1 MFITQLESTMEK
13 IHELRR
19 QSPMHEFRAAFSDI
33 IPLTIGVAIYGAAFG
48 LLAAQAGMSELQT
61 GVMGTFVFAG
71 SSQIVAVE
79 RLVAG
84 AGAFTAA
91 MAGLALNLRILL
103 MTASLCDEFADR
115 PTWQILLGVHLT
127 TDENWALMHATRAK
141 GMHVGYWYLVGGGA
155 SLLLVWVVATVLGVG
170 FAKVLP
176 DPHAIGIDFAFTAAF
191 IAILCNMWRGMDDL
205 LPWIISI
212 GCAGSLTL
220 LAPIEPSWALAFGG
234 VAGAAG
240 AGIFKND

>member
-103 MTASLCDEFADR
+103 MTA
-115 PTWQILLGVHLT
+115 
-127 TDENWALMHATRAK
+127 
-141 GMHVGYWYLVGGGA
+141 
-155 SLLLVWVVATVLGVG
+155 
-170 FAKVLP
+170 
-176 DPHAIGIDFAFTAAF
+176 
-191 IAILCNMWRGMDDL
+191 
-205 LPWIISI
+205 
-212 GCAGSLTL
+212 
-220 LAPIEPSWALAFGG
+220 
-234 VAGAAG
+234 
-240 AGIFKND
+240 